1 MAPLRSLS
9 NPISSFND
17 PFAGTGTRA
26 GEVWFPPPPVNRG
39 TRAVF
44 SGGSTYPAS
53 PNGTNTMDF
62 ITITGATGH
71 ANDFGDLVSA
81 PNRSGSASN
90 GTRGICCGG
99 YDNNAGSPSNIIQYY
114 TFATTGNATD
124 SGNLTAISSSG
135 CAASNGTRAVNSNY
149 TSSGNETKIDYFS
162 FASNENATDF
172 GDLYNGDDWM
182 GSVQDLTRALFCGGD
197 TAPSPYARSNVIQ
210 YITVATTG
218 DSQDF
223 GDLTVRRSSVGGV
236 SNNSRGVIGGGNQY
250 GTGPAPSS
258 MFSNV
263 IDYVTIANTGNATD
277 FGDLTEARNY
287 MSTSGASG
295 EGGRGAWGGGHPGSS
310 SGYGY
315 TNTIDYVTIANT
327 GNATDYGDLSVAR
340 GMTSAATG
348 T

>member
-1 MAPLRSLS
+1 MAPLRSIS
-9 NPISSFND
+9 NPVSSFND
-17 PFAGTGTRA
+17 PFFGTGTRG
-26 GEVWFPPPPVNRG
+26 GEIYFPPPPVNRG

-44 SGGSTYPAS
+44 SGGSTYPAN
-53 PNGTNTMDF
+53 PNGTNTMDY
-62 ITITGATGH
+62 ITITGATGS
-71 ANDFGDLVSA
+71 ANDFGDLVG
-81 PNRSGSASN
+81 PRNRSGSASN

-99 YDNNAGSPSNIIQYY
+99 YDIDQGGSTNIIQYY

-124 SGNLTAISSSG
+124 SGDLTATSSSG

-149 TSSGNETKIDYFS
+149 TGSGQDTKIDYFS
-162 FASNENATDF
+162 FATNENATSF

-182 GSVQDLTRALFCGGD
+182 GSVQDMTRALFCGGD
-197 TAPSPYARSNVIQ
+197 NDSPHARSNIIQ

-218 DSQDF
+218 DAQDF

-250 GTGPAPSS
+250 GTGPHPDS

-263 IDYVTIANTGNATD
+263 IDYVTIASTGNATD

-295 EGGRGAWGGGHPGSS
+295 EGGRGAWGGGHPGAS
-310 SGYGY
+310 SGYAY

-327 GNATDYGDLSVAR
+327 GNATDYGDLTTAR